1 MLWKLEDNDG
11 VVHKLRIVN
20 TLHVLRIE
28 HCLLLPQHV
37 AQTLQKKL
45 GSIYASQYAEKCVFM
60 MLGFR
65 KTVSN
70 SERINVPRMYS
81 APGFMHYHASACKIE
96 ERWDYE
102 EYEYVCCRAV
112 NLKELEKYE
121 AFTFSKPKISEEFI
135 NSKEIAEK
143 EAEQIK

>member
-1 MLWKLEDNDG
+1 
-11 VVHKLRIVN
+11 
-20 TLHVLRIE
+20 
-28 HCLLLPQHV
+28 
-37 AQTLQKKL
+37 
-45 GSIYASQYAEKCVFM
+45 

-121 AFTFSKPKISEEFI
+121 AFTFSKPKTSEEFV
-135 NSKEIAEK
+135 NSEKIADA
-143 EAEQIK
+143 EAEQVKQENAPSSSKEQKEESIDNQVIETESDQGELIR